1 MEDSTMYKR
10 FGKMIAKM
18 RLELGYRQED
28 VAKKLNISKS
38 AYGNYERGERK
49 IPFSQLIAISNF
61 FNIDLNEFIKD
72 ENENQWVNQISIML
86 QEEFDGVVFTS
97 EEMTQLMEFT
107 KYLLSKRNGETK

>member
-1 MEDSTMYKR
+1 MKDLTPNKR

-18 RLELGYRQED
+18 RLELGYTQAD
-28 VAKKLNISKS
+28 IAKKLNISKS
-38 AYGNYERGERK
+38 SYGYYERGERG
-49 IPFSQLIAISNF
+49 IPLSHLTMLSNF
-61 FNIDLNEFIKD
+61 FNINLDEFIKD

-97 EEMTQLMEFT
+97 EEMTQLMEFA

>member
-1 MEDSTMYKR
+1 MEDPTMYKR

-61 FNIDLNEFIKD
+61 FNINLNEFIKD
-72 ENENQWVNQISIML
+72 EKESQWVNQISIML
-86 QEEFDGVVFTS
+86 QEEFDGVVFTP
-97 EEMTQLMEFT
+97 EEMTHLMEFT